1 MTTEE
6 LSITEVAWGDHRLR
20 LIQLDG
26 EQYIPVGDIA
36 KVTGVRK
43 RAYLSIMDKTPDEF
57 SPFERGA
64 QLSTPGGSQKTRCI
78 NLTGAYTLLKRIS
91 ANHIKNED
99 TRKKLIEFKE
109 WMQLRAGGISIS
121 PTSTTEPDYG
131 AILNKIKFVKELSGL
146 TGWNLLELQK
156 EVLREAGLQS
166 LTWHIEPAQKEEVKA
181 LPAPA
186 PKPKVKEYMTATDIG
201 ELCGMSAQQINKFL
215 YNNQYIIKD
224 DAYDWRMTEL
234 GREYG
239 EERVLEPSTG
249 ILVITCY
256 WKPSILEKMNIRVKG

>member
-6 LSITEVAWGDHRLR
+6 LSITEVAWGDHRIRFLE
-20 LIQLDG
+20 LDG
-26 EQYIPVGDIA
+26 GKYVPVTDIA
-36 KVTGVRK
+36 KATGVRK
-43 RAYLSIMDKTPDEF
+43 TSLLKVIDNNPEVF
-57 SPFERGA
+57 SKHERD
-64 QLSTPGGSQKTRCI
+64 LRSETPGGIQTTRCI
-78 NLTGAYTLLKRIS
+78 DATGAYLLLTRIS
-91 ANHIKNED
+91 TNHIRNPETKAS
-99 TRKKLIEFKE
+99 LIAFNE
-109 WMQLRAGGISIS
+109 WMMQRAAGKAVPQLPAAG
-121 PTSTTEPDYG
+121 PDYN
-131 AILNKIKFVKELSGL
+131 AILNKIKFVKELSGI

-166 LTWHIEPAQKEEVKA
+166 LTWHIEPEQKA

-186 PKPKVKEYMTATDIG
+186 PKPKVKDYMTATDIG